1 LGLQRDLWTAE
12 HELVGLV
19 RTSGVAGEKM
29 AGELLTW
36 LGVVSVL
43 LLAWTIYV
51 TAPHDDDEE
60 RTERVSDD

>member
-1 LGLQRDLWTAE
+1 MM
-12 HELVGLV
+12 V
-19 RTSGVAGEKM
+19 
-29 AGELLTW
+29 GELLTW

-60 RTERVSDD
+60 RAERVSDVDLYRRSDTGQRVSAIGLAPK